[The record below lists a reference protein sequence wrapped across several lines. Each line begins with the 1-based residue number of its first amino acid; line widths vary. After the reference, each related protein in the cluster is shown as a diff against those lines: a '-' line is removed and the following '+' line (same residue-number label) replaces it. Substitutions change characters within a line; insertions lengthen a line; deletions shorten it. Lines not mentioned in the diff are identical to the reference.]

1 MSSDGNMPPTPSAA
15 VVEHLRSEFDLPAD
29 CNTLGKIV
37 RGVRVKLAEQR
48 NWLVTLEQCGAT
60 KELLAA
66 PSAKEILQV
75 CIGLAAFL
83 MRKNLAYGD
92 SALKP
97 LRIMSKADPVEQIR
111 VRMDDK
117 LSRLFRGQASG
128 EDPLHDLVGYW
139 VLEQVAKRIIEM
151 EREHAGG

>member
-1 MSSDGNMPPTPSAA
+1 MSSDSTTPIPSAA
-15 VVEHLRSEFDLPAD
+15 VVEHLRSEFGLPED
-29 CNTLGKIV
+29 CNTLGKVV
-37 RGVRVKLAEQR
+37 RGVRDRLSQSKSVEVYG
-48 NWLVTLEQCGAT
+48 VTP
-60 KELLAA
+60 ELLSA
-66 PSAKEILQV
+66 PSAADILKV

-117 LSRLFRGQASG
+117 LSRLIRGQASG
-128 EDPLHDLVGYW
+128 EDPMQDLVGYW
-139 VLEQVAKRIIEM
+139 VLERVAKLLA
-151 EREHAGG
+151 ERERDHAGS